1 MNTQHAVATAR
12 ARRLIVEYGLTMP
25 ESIDVEAIAFDLGLL
40 VIYAPLKGADARLLR
55 RGDRGIIRV
64 NTAIELEGQRRFCVA
79 HEVGHFLIH
88 RREKPLADCSARD
101 MLSGYRES
109 GQEPQAN
116 AFAAELLLP
125 EPIFRELA
133 PLNPGLAPLENLAQ
147 TFRATLTA
155 AVYRYVELGIAVCA
169 MIVSREGR
177 IQWFLA
183 GSDFHFSVRNPGST
197 LDPRTCAGSFFRGR
211 DLKKTED
218 DVPVDAWLCD
228 ADLDTTWTVR
238 EIMVPMPRYS
248 SALSLLW
255 VVSGSPLDVL

>member
-1 MNTQHAVATAR
+1 
-12 ARRLIVEYGLTMP
+12 LIVEYGLTTP

-55 RGDRGIIRV
+55 RGSRGIIRV
-64 NTAIELEGQRRFCVA
+64 NPAIDLEGQRRFCVA

-88 RREKPLADCSARD
+88 RRDKPLADCTASD

-125 EPIFRELA
+125 ELIFRKLA
-133 PLNPGLAPLENLAQ
+133 PLNPGLATLENLAQ

-155 AVYRYVELGIAVCA
+155 AAYRYVELGIAVCA
-169 MIVSREGR
+169 LVVSREGR

-183 GSDFHFSVRNPGST
+183 GSDFHFSVRNPGSA
-197 LDPRTCAGSFFRGR
+197 LDPRTCAGSFFRGQ
-211 DLKKTED
+211 DVEKTED
-218 DVPVDAWLCD
+218 DVPADAWLSSVD
-228 ADLDTTWTVR
+228 PDKSWTVR
-238 EIMVPMPRYS
+238 ELMVPMPRYS

-255 VVSGSPLDVL
+255 VVSGSPMDSL